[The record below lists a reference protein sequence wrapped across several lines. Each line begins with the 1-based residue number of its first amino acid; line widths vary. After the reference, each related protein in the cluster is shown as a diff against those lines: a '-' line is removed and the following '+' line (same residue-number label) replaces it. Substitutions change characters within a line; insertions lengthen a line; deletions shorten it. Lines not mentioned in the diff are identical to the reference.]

1 MITSTRQ
8 YKDLTVIREENIQCG
23 ADWKERMEAGK
34 TAGELVNTVKVE
46 RRLSTHT
53 EIIMPYEPLFK
64 EAVEATMELTA
75 SEIGKMGGS
84 AKTEAKTAAARANG
98 KKGGR
103 PRRDVK
109 CYEQ

>member
-1 MITSTRQ
+1 
-8 YKDLTVIREENIQCG
+8 
-23 ADWKERMEAGK
+23 
-34 TAGELVNTVKVE
+34 
-46 RRLSTHT
+46 
-53 EIIMPYEPLFK
+53 
-64 EAVEATMELTA
+64 
-75 SEIGKMGGS
+75 MGGS